1 MTGLADIP
9 ILETERL
16 RLRPYRLDDFD
27 NYARMWTEPDV
38 VRFIGGAVFTR
49 EQSWGR
55 FLRLAGL
62 WHYLGFGFFAI
73 EHKATGAFAGECG
86 FHDMR
91 RNVVPPLEGTMETGW
106 ALVPSMQ
113 GQGLAEEA
121 VRAAIGWAER
131 HASRDRLTCMIDNG
145 NSASLRVAA
154 KLGFVEFARALYN
167 DEPVIL
173 LDRPRQQSGA
183 GD

>member
-1 MTGLADIP
+1 MADIP
-9 ILETERL
+9 TLETERL
-16 RLRPYRLDDFD
+16 RLRPYRLADFED
-27 NYARMWTEPDV
+27 YARMWSEPDV

-91 RNVVPPLEGTMETGW
+91 RNVVPSLEGTMETGW
-106 ALVPSMQ
+106 ALTPPMQ

-121 VRAAIGWAER
+121 VRAAIGWAGQN
-131 HASRDRLTCMIDNG
+131 ASRDRLTCMIDTG
-145 NSASLRVAA
+145 NAASLRVAA

-167 DEPVIL
+167 GEPIVL
-173 LDRPRQQSGA
+173 LDRPRLPASA
-183 GD
+183 AD